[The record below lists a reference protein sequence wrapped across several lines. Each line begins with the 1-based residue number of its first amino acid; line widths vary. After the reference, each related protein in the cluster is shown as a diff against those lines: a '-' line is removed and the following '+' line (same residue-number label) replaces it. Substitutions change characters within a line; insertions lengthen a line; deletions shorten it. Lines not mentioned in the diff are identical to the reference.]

1 MKERKFVIGVFA
13 VVLAVASL
21 NVVSIING
29 MNDSSYESY
38 AMGTECSA
46 QGAMVA
52 QPFNELIVSPEVPN
66 ENQEYFSS
74 SDMGSC
80 PPSWDSGV
88 KTASSSK

>member
-1 MKERKFVIGVFA
+1 MKERKFVISVFV

-21 NVVSIING
+21 NVVSIIKG

-52 QPFNELIVSPEVPN
+52 EPFNELIVSPELPT

-74 SDMGSC
+74 TDLDKIPAAGSI
-80 PPSWDSGV
+80 
-88 KTASSSK
+88 K

>member
-1 MKERKFVIGVFA
+1 MKEKKFVICIFA

-21 NVVSIING
+21 NVVSIIKG
-29 MNDSSYESY
+29 MNDSSYEAY

-52 QPFNELIVSPEVPN
+52 EPFNEIIVSPEVPN

-74 SDMGSC
+74 AA
-80 PPSWDSGV
+80 
-88 KTASSSK
+88 KSK